1 MFEGSHKTDD
11 IKKASKELEELNA
24 AYQMKFNEFNALY
37 QKKIK
42 YLEEAPGQQIL
53 DIDIYYNEK
62 QNVFKAKDEKLNH
75 ITIDIEDYIDNIE
88 ESLVELDS
96 FSKGDR

>member
-1 MFEGSHKTDD
+1 MFEGGHKTDD

-24 AYQMKFNEFNALY
+24 VYQMKFNEFNTLY

-75 ITIDIEDYIDNIE
+75 ITVDIDDYIDNIE

>member
-1 MFEGSHKTDD
+1 MFEGSHKNDD

-24 AYQMKFNEFNALY
+24 VYQMKFNEFNTLY

-75 ITIDIEDYIDNIE
+75 ITVDIDDYIDNIE

>member
-24 AYQMKFNEFNALY
+24 AYQMKFNEFNTLY

-62 QNVFKAKDEKLNH
+62 QNVFKAKEEKLNN
-75 ITIDIEDYIDNIE
+75 ITVDIEDYIDNIE

>member
-24 AYQMKFNEFNALY
+24 AYQMKFNEFNTLY

-62 QNVFKAKDEKLNH
+62 QNVFKAKEEKLNN
-75 ITIDIEDYIDNIE
+75 ITVDIEDYIDNIE
-88 ESLVELDS
+88 EYLVELDS

>member
-1 MFEGSHKTDD
+1 MFEGSHKNDD

-24 AYQMKFNEFNALY
+24 VYQMKFNEFNSLY

-75 ITIDIEDYIDNIE
+75 ITVDIDDYIDNIE

>member
-1 MFEGSHKTDD
+1 MFEGSHKNDD

-24 AYQMKFNEFNALY
+24 AYQIKFNEFNTLY

-62 QNVFKAKDEKLNH
+62 QNVFKTKDEKLNH
-75 ITIDIEDYIDNIE
+75 ITVDIDDYIDNIE

>member
-1 MFEGSHKTDD
+1 MFEGNHKNDD
-11 IKKASKELEELNA
+11 IKKASKELEEVNV

-53 DIDIYYNEK
+53 DIDIYYNQK
-62 QNVFKAKDEKLNH
+62 QNEFNVKDQKLNK
-75 ITIDIEDYIDNIE
+75 ITSDIDDYIDSIE
-88 ESLVELDS
+88 ESLNELDS